1 MTSQDF
7 GLTMRDLL
15 TQTLHQG
22 QYGRVEITPGLCI
35 VCEAHNRTT
44 LHDMNLVETLTKKL
58 SSIYGKERKLYGD
71 LFLENESFI
80 TPSSPH

>member
-1 MTSQDF
+1 MGDYQQRWHLNSTKATISVVVDLVNLLHHIFDLTTSQDF

-44 LHDMNLVETLTKKL
+44 LHDMNLV
-58 SSIYGKERKLYGD
+58 
-71 LFLENESFI
+71 
-80 TPSSPH
+80 